1 LLCQF
6 FLSIY
11 GIYNKRI
18 KMKKVVRLTET
29 ELTSLI
35 KKVVVESKKTQN
47 KKRINEMENFIN
59 PEAME
64 TADAIYT
71 IIGTTIGLLGIA
83 GYDYLKSMAQEL
95 VKQGKEKKAQK
106 ILDFVEANE
115 PKSGEESEGHFH
127 EGEMDEEW
135 GSKKHEYKRMGGH
148 KMGDEDGHYKDYEV
162 KESIIRRKTK
172 RK

>member
-1 LLCQF
+1 
-6 FLSIY
+6 
-11 GIYNKRI
+11 
-18 KMKKVVRLTET
+18 MKKVVRLTES
-29 ELTSLI
+29 ELTNLI

-95 VKQGKEKKAQK
+95 MNQGKEEKAQK
-106 ILDFVEANE
+106 ILDFVEENE
-115 PKSGEESEGHFH
+115 PNSGKEEME
-127 EGEMDEEW
+127 EEW

-148 KMGDEDGHYKDYEV
+148 KMGDKDGHYKDYEV

>member
-1 LLCQF
+1 
-6 FLSIY
+6 
-11 GIYNKRI
+11 
-18 KMKKVVRLTET
+18 MKKVVRLTET
-29 ELTSLI
+29 ELTNLI

-95 VKQGKEKKAQK
+95 MKQGKEKKAQK

-115 PKSGEESEGHFH
+115 PKGDEGMMDN
-127 EGEMDEEW
+127 EMDTN
-135 GSKKHEYKRMGGH
+135 M
-148 KMGDEDGHYKDYEV
+148 DNV
-162 KESIIRRKTK
+162 TESIRRKT
-172 RK
+172 RKFPRR

>member
-1 LLCQF
+1 
-6 FLSIY
+6 
-11 GIYNKRI
+11 
-18 KMKKVVRLTET
+18 MKKVVRLTET
-29 ELTSLI
+29 ELTNLI

-95 VKQGKEKKAQK
+95 MKQGKEKKAQK
-106 ILDFVEANE
+106 ILDFVEVNE
-115 PKSGEESEGHFH
+115 PKGDEGMMDN
-127 EGEMDEEW
+127 EMDTN
-135 GSKKHEYKRMGGH
+135 M
-148 KMGDEDGHYKDYEV
+148 DNV
-162 KESIIRRKTK
+162 TESIRRKT
-172 RK
+172 RKFPRR

>member
-1 LLCQF
+1 
-6 FLSIY
+6 
-11 GIYNKRI
+11 
-18 KMKKVVRLTET
+18 MKKVVRLTET

-35 KKVVVESKKTQN
+35 KKLVIESKKTQN
-47 KKRINEMENFIN
+47 KRRINEMENFVN

-95 VKQGKEKKAQK
+95 MNQGKDKKAQK

-115 PKSGEESEGHFH
+115 PK
-127 EGEMDEEW
+127 
-135 GSKKHEYKRMGGH
+135 
-148 KMGDEDGHYKDYEV
+148 GDEGMSGSEMETDMDV
-162 KESIIRRKTK
+162 DVDNVTESIRRKT
-172 RK
+172 RKFPRR

>member
-1 LLCQF
+1 
-6 FLSIY
+6 
-11 GIYNKRI
+11 
-18 KMKKVVRLTET
+18 MKKVVRLTET
-29 ELTSLI
+29 ELTNLI

-95 VKQGKEKKAQK
+95 MNQGKEEKAQK
-106 ILDFVEANE
+106 ILDFVESNE
-115 PKSGEESEGHFH
+115 PKSGKEEME
-127 EGEMDEEW
+127 EEW

>member
-1 LLCQF
+1 
-6 FLSIY
+6 
-11 GIYNKRI
+11 
-18 KMKKVVRLTET
+18 MKKVVRLTET

-71 IIGTTIGLLGIA
+71 IIGTTIGLLGVA

-95 VKQGKEKKAQK
+95 MNQGKEKKAQK

-115 PKSGEESEGHFH
+115 PKGEEGMMDSEI
-127 EGEMDEEW
+127 DT
-135 GSKKHEYKRMGGH
+135 
-148 KMGDEDGHYKDYEV
+148 DEDENDDESFITMA
-162 KESIIRRKTK
+162 ESIRMKTK
-172 RK
+172 KLKRR